1 MRQQRLL
8 YIALFAG
15 AALISGFTI
24 LRGLDPFD
32 EGLMLQAARRVAEG
46 QEPYRDFLWAY
57 GPAQPLLL
65 GGLFKA
71 FGVSLVQWR
80 VLRALTDAA
89 VAVLV
94 YAFVRREA
102 SPRLA
107 LAGWLC
113 AACAMAEPR
122 SANPFPLALL
132 AALGA
137 VYLATGGEVD
147 RRRVLWAAGLTAL
160 AAAFRVDFGIYAAAG
175 VLTALAWGRR
185 WRDAGAYAGGAI
197 ALSLL
202 LYLPF
207 LVAIGPAD
215 LYQALIGTSLHDK
228 DYWTLPFPLSYHGG
242 LSGLRDVKD
251 LLDFYVPVLL
261 VAGLAAS
268 TVAGVLKL
276 ERTRRIGSVW
286 PALGV
291 LGACFFAY
299 MLSRNDD
306 FHAQPLIVL
315 LAILLPM
322 VVLLGPRWM
331 TVLGAVLLGLLV
343 LHGAW
348 NRASALVRPPA
359 MQTVDVA
366 VAHGAQAPPAEA
378 QAVEA
383 MVPAVQRRVPPG
395 DPIYVI
401 TRRSDLV
408 RFNNPLVYVL
418 TERDN
423 PTRHDFGLDTGP
435 AAQASI
441 VATLERVQPRVIVRW
456 TDPIST
462 VREPNLRGTPTD
474 VHVLDQYVAQNYR
487 LAERHGVY
495 DILVPR

>member
-1 MRQQRLL
+1 M
-8 YIALFAG
+8 ALFAG
-15 AALISGFTI
+15 AAVISGFTM
-24 LRGLDPFD
+24 LRGIDPFD
-32 EGLMLQAARRVAEG
+32 EGLMLQAAHRIAGG
-46 QEPYRDFLWAY
+46 QVPYRDFLWAY
-57 GPAQPLLL
+57 GPAQPFLL
-65 GGLFKA
+65 GGLFKL

-80 VLRALTDAA
+80 IVRVLSDAA
-89 VAVLV
+89 VALLV

-107 LAGWLC
+107 LAGWFG
-113 AACAMAEPR
+113 AACFMAEPR

-132 AALGA
+132 AALAALYAVTGA
-137 VYLATGGEVD
+137 DAD
-147 RRRVLWAAGLTAL
+147 RWVVVRAGLLTAV
-160 AAAFRVDFGIYAAAG
+160 AAAFRLDFGIYAAAG
-175 VLTALAWGRR
+175 VLVALAWGRR
-185 WRDAGAYAGGAI
+185 WRDASVYAGSAI
-197 ALSLL
+197 GLTLL
-202 LYLPF
+202 VYFPF
-207 LVAIGPAD
+207 LIAIGPAD

-228 DYWTLPFPLSYHGG
+228 DYWTLPFPIDYHGG

-261 VAGLAAS
+261 AAGLAVA
-268 TVAGVLKL
+268 TVAGVLHL
-276 ERTRRIGSVW
+276 ERTRRLTPVW

-299 MLSRNDD
+299 MLSRNDE
-306 FHAQPLIVL
+306 FHAQPLLVL

-322 VVLLGPRWM
+322 VVLHERRWIAIAGA
-331 TVLGAVLLGLLV
+331 TVLALLL

-359 MQTVDVA
+359 MEAVDVP
-366 VAHGAQAPPAEA
+366 VADGVEAAPSEA
-378 QAVEA
+378 RAVEA

-408 RFNNPLVYVL
+408 RVGNPLVYVL

-423 PTRHDFGLDTGP
+423 PTRHDFGLDTGA
-435 AAQASI
+435 AAQAAI
-441 VATLERVQPRVIVRW
+441 VGTLERVRPRVIVRW

-462 VREPNLRGTPTD
+462 VREPNLRGQPSG
-474 VHVLDQYVAQNYR
+474 VHTLDHYVARDYR
-487 LAERHGVY
+487 LAERHGYY